1 VLSAVSW
8 ANLLT
13 RSRLVRV
20 GTCSAWMMRALA
32 VACGC
37 DWVLVLSAAR
47 TQDGNRSRSYDARQ
61 QEHAY

>member
-1 VLSAVSW
+1 MFGLDDA
-8 ANLLT
+8 
-13 RSRLVRV
+13 
-20 GTCSAWMMRALA
+20 ALA

-37 DWVLVLSAAR
+37 DCVLVLGAAR